1 MLVMVTYQRSFWERI
16 FNPGMTKR
24 MSYHT
29 HIPLLAITANKKEE
43 Q

>member
-1 MLVMVTYQRSFWERI
+1 MVTYQRTFWERI

-29 HIPLLAITANKKEE
+29 HVPLLAIAVNKKEE
-43 Q
+43 R